1 MIPRK
6 ERSAAAIRTGSIAAR
21 VSGGRHRNAQ
31 PHEGVPLRAGRW
43 ARWRDVT
50 RAAGRYTPIKVFT
63 VIAALVAPINVQS
76 CKRRRRETPL
86 LPLLLPPPVHEA
98 DQVFPA
104 GEALVRHEHLPLAR
118 TALHL
123 DPFLARKDEWFPA
136 HA

>member
-31 PHEGVPLRAGRW
+31 PHEGVLLRAGRW

-63 VIAALVAPINVQS
+63 VIATLVAPINVQS
-76 CKRRRRETPL
+76 CRRPRRETPL
-86 LPLLLPPPVHEA
+86 FSV
-98 DQVFPA
+98 
-104 GEALVRHEHLPLAR
+104 LAVDR
-118 TALHL
+118 FHR
-123 DPFLARKDEWFPA
+123 PRFQRLAFS
-136 HA
+136 